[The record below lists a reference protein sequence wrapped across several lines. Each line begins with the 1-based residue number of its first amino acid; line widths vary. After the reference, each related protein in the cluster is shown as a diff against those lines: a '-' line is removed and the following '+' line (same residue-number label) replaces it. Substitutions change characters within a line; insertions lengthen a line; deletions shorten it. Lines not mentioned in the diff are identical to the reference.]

1 MLFAGRKVEVLV
13 ADGEGRK
20 DEATHR
26 MSGRARDN
34 RLVHFAPAGAAPR
47 PGDVVTTVVT
57 RGAPNYLL
65 ADGPPLTV
73 RRTRGGD
80 AWAARRAGSRPGRL
94 AVSRAGRTRRS
105 RPGAAG
111 HARARP
117 ACLTVLVAAAVC
129 PHPPLLVP
137 AAMGAAGDSSRDH
150 GGSGRPGP
158 VTSSVI
164 MESGDDARIPELRAA
179 CAAAVAGL
187 AAARPGLMVI
197 VGRADR
203 TAVYESTAAGS
214 LRDFGVPFSTGAGP
228 PVLPLSLT
236 VGVWLVRRF
245 AAVPADGTGPRPWRP
260 PLSPP
265 LSSPSSPSPPW
276 QLRLQAV
283 AADMPTADCLRL
295 GAELAALA
303 PRVALLAMG
312 DASAR
317 KAAGVHGAADLAA
330 EGYDAEVR
338 AAFAAAD
345 PGRLARL
352 DAALDSELM
361 VAGRAAWQVLAGAAG
376 AAAGDGA
383 AAGNGRRRL
392 PAARADPFR
401 GRAARRHLPGR
412 LVGELTGARTGP
424 WLAP

>member
-1 MLFAGRKVEVLV
+1 M
-13 ADGEGRK
+13 
-20 DEATHR
+20 
-26 MSGRARDN
+26 
-34 RLVHFAPAGAAPR
+34 
-47 PGDVVTTVVT
+47 
-57 RGAPNYLL
+57 
-65 ADGPPLTV
+65 
-73 RRTRGGD
+73 
-80 AWAARRAGSRPGRL
+80 
-94 AVSRAGRTRRS
+94 
-105 RPGAAG
+105 
-111 HARARP
+111 
-117 ACLTVLVAAAVC
+117 LVAAAVC

-150 GGSGRPGP
+150 GGSGRLGR
-158 VTSSVI
+158 VKSSVI
-164 MESGDDARIPELRAA
+164 MESADDARIPELRAA

-203 TAVYESTAAGS
+203 TAEYESTAAGS

-245 AAVPADGTGPRPWRP
+245 AAMAADGTGPRPSRP
-260 PLSPP
+260 ALSSSPLSP
-265 LSSPSSPSPPW
+265 PSSPSPSTWPPW
-276 QLRLQAV
+276 RLRLQAV
-283 AADMPTADCLRL
+283 AAGMPTADCLRL

-317 KAAGVHGAADLAA
+317 KAAGVHGAADPAA
-330 EGYDAEVR
+330 ERYDAEVR

-376 AAAGDGA
+376 ATAGAGATGVAGGGLRGQIRFA
-383 AAGNGRRRL
+383 AAPL
-392 PAARADPFR
+392 DVTY
-401 GRAARRHLPGR
+401 
-412 LVGELTGARTGP
+412 LVAS
-424 WLAP
+424 WAS